1 MDNTSK
7 VTKDPKRQERG
18 KEAHQTYMARMKKEI
33 LEDNQ
38 LSTPSSTSSS
48 SSSTSN
54 STPSTS
60 SSTPSTSSSTGNSTP
75 STPSS
80 TSSSAVG
87 SNGAYIYGVG
97 LLAILTIGGVCV
109 FFTYN
114 KKKERQIIH
123 EEPTK
128 PKRRHML

>member
-7 VTKDPKRQERG
+7 ATKDPKRQERG

-38 LSTPSSTSSS
+38 LPTPSSTSSS

-75 STPSS
+75 STLSS

-123 EEPTK
+123 EEPIK
-128 PKRRHML
+128 PKQRHML

>member
-18 KEAHQTYMARMKKEI
+18 KKAHQTYMARMKKEI

-38 LSTPSSTSSS
+38 LSTPSSTPST
-48 SSSTSN
+48 SSSTNN

-60 SSTPSTSSSTGNSTP
+60 SSTPSTSSSTGNSTS

-97 LLAILTIGGVCV
+97 LLAILTIAGVCV
-109 FFTYN
+109 FFMYN

>member
-7 VTKDPKRQERG
+7 VTKDPKRQKRG
-18 KEAHQTYMARMKKEI
+18 KKAHQTYMARMKKEI

-38 LSTPSSTSSS
+38 LSTPSTSSS
-48 SSSTSN
+48 TN
-54 STPSTS
+54 N
-60 SSTPSTSSSTGNSTP
+60 STPSTSSSTGNSTP

-80 TSSSAVG
+80 TSSSGVG
-87 SNGAYIYGVG
+87 LNGAYIYGVG

-123 EEPTK
+123 EEPIK